1 MTHRSEEQR
10 SARVDPIVDKS
21 EDFVQYLECNNV
33 PYGQWGESVHL
44 LAARRQDNSNDFV
57 FDGDFDCGGE
67 DLRYSA

>member
-1 MTHRSEEQR
+1 M
-10 SARVDPIVDKS
+10 VDKS